1 MIFKNINSPKRGS
14 ENERRASWYNYY
26 AGFSHTFV
34 RNLINELHLS
44 KDSVILDP
52 WNGSGATTYAA
63 SIEGY
68 QSVGSDLNPPMYVIA
83 KSKMADKNDVINA
96 LVKIKKMRVNVF
108 SCTFDSDDYLNN
120 WFVYQTASYIRYIDF
135 FICKKTNVDINTKL
149 HLLSKV
155 DCLLYVALFNTVRL
169 LIKSFVS
176 SNPTWIK
183 KAKESNNKIKVDNR
197 FIKQNIINL
206 LNEKLDIDDF
216 PLINKDA
223 FFLSDDV
230 KDLSLKDKSVDI
242 VITSPPYCT
251 RIDYGIATS
260 PESAVLYGNNP
271 IQIEE
276 MRRRLMGRTTIDKTF
291 YDGVSFSSTTD
302 EFLSSIYKHKSRASN
317 TYYYKN
323 FYQYFI
329 DLKLSLIEIN
339 RVLKSNGYFVCV
351 VQDSY
356 YKEIHCDLSQ
366 ILTEL
371 LDSNGFKL
379 LQKKEFESTVNMAN
393 LNNKSKAYRDKIEAT
408 EYVLIFSRG

>member
-1 MIFKNINSPKRGS
+1 MIFKNINNPKRGS

-34 RNLINELHLS
+34 RNLINDLHLS
-44 KDSVILDP
+44 KESVILDP

-68 QSVGSDLNPPMYVIA
+68 QSIGSDLNPPMYVIA

-96 LVKIKKMRVNVF
+96 LAKIKKMRVNVF
-108 SCTFDSDDYLNN
+108 SCIFDSDDYLNN
-120 WFVYQTASYIRYIDF
+120 WFVHQTASYIRYIDF
-135 FICKKTNVDINTKL
+135 FICKKMNVDINTKL

-155 DCLLYVALFNTVRL
+155 DCLLYVALFNTIRL

-183 KAKESNNKIKVDNR
+183 KAKGANNKIRVDNK
-197 FIKQNIINL
+197 FIKQSMINL
-206 LNEKLDIDDF
+206 LNEKLDVDDF

-223 FFLSDDV
+223 FFLSEDV
-230 KDLSLKDKSVDI
+230 KNLSLKDKSIDI

-291 YDGVSFSSTTD
+291 YDGISFSSTTD
-302 EFLSSIYKHKSRASN
+302 EFLSSIYEHKSRASN

-323 FYQYFI
+323 FYQYFL
-329 DLKLSLIEIN
+329 DLNLSLIEIN
-339 RVLKSNGYFVCV
+339 RVLKNNGYFVCV

-366 ILTEL
+366 IITEL

-393 LNNKSKAYRDKIEAT
+393 LNNKSKIYRDKMVAT